1 MLGLGSINTNAYSK
15 KWGVNILAGFL
26 EMLLAMPPVL
36 LILLVSLV
44 ISVVT
49 VIIYKYTTNQQKL
62 KSIQD
67 EQKSL
72 RDDMKKYQN
81 NPDKAM
87 KLQKRAMELSME
99 VMPESMKSMIFTF
112 IPVIIIF
119 GWLSANLSYMPI
131 MPGET
136 FTSTVT
142 FDKIVPGKITL
153 NTSDG
158 LELLTTRTQDIT
170 TQTTI
175 SWQLKGPEGKY
186 HLFYTYGFETY
197 NLTMQITGGR
207 QSVIP
212 VLGKQ
217 QKILFLFPS
226 GIGIPEQSNIKQI
239 RVDMKPIRPL
249 GQSFNLFGWY
259 PGWLS
264 IYIISSLVFTS
275 LFRKYMKV
283 Y

>member
-1 MLGLGSINTNAYSK
+1 
-15 KWGVNILAGFL
+15 LAEFL
-26 EMLLAMPPVL
+26 SMLLTMPPVL

-44 ISVVT
+44 ISVLT

-62 KSIQD
+62 KSLQD

-87 KLQKRAMELSME
+87 KLQKRAMEISME

-119 GWLSANLSYMPI
+119 GWLSMNLSYMPI

-136 FTSTVT
+136 FTTTVT
-142 FDKIVPGKITL
+142 FDKIVPGQITL
-153 NTSDG
+153 NTSEG
-158 LELLTTRTQDIT
+158 LELLTPQKQDVT
-170 TQTTI
+170 GTSA

-186 HLFYTYGFETY
+186 HLFYSYGFETY

-207 QSVIP
+207 QSIIP
-212 VLGKQ
+212 MLGKQ
-217 QKILFLFPS
+217 RKILFLFPS
-226 GIGIPEQSNIKQI
+226 GVGIPEKSNIMQI
-239 RVDMKPIRPL
+239 KVDMKPIRPL
-249 GQSFNLFGWY
+249 GESFNIFNWH

-275 LFRKYMKV
+275 LFRKYLKV

>member
-1 MLGLGSINTNAYSK
+1 M
-15 KWGVNILAGFL
+15 ILAGFL
-26 EMLLAMPPVL
+26 GSLLAMPPVL

-49 VIIYKYTTNQQKL
+49 VIIYKFTTNQQKL

-72 RDDMKKYQN
+72 RDELKKNQN

-131 MPGET
+131 APGEM
-136 FTSTVT
+136 FTTTVN
-142 FDKIVPGKITL
+142 FEKIMPGKITL
-153 NTSDG
+153 NTSEG
-158 LELLTTRTQDIT
+158 LEMITTQTQDIT
-170 TQTTI
+170 TGTSV
-175 SWQLKGPEGKY
+175 SWQLRGPEGKY
-186 HLFYTYGFETY
+186 TLFYTYGFETY
-197 NLTMQITGGR
+197 NLTMQITAGR
-207 QSVIP
+207 QSTVPI
-212 VLGKQ
+212 LARQ
-217 QKILFLFPS
+217 TKILFIFPA
-226 GIGIPEQSNIKQI
+226 GTGIPEQSNIKQI

-249 GQSFNLFGWY
+249 GQGFNLFGWY